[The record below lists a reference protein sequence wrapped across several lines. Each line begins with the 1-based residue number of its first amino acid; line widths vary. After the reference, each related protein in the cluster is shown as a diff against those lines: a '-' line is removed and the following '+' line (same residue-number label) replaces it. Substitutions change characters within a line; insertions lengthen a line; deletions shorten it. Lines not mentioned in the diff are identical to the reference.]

1 MNEKK
6 LSARTRTKMG
16 KGPAKAL
23 RQEGRLPAVMYNGE
37 GKSTMVD
44 IDALEFSKL
53 FATITE
59 STIIDVSLDGAKD
72 VLAFVKDVQYDI
84 IKDQVK
90 HVDLYVV
97 EAGKIL
103 RTKIQVKLSG
113 APVGVRQGGVLE
125 HGTKEIEVECLPRN
139 LPEKAIV
146 DVSNL
151 ELNHSL
157 HVKDIVLPEGVKV
170 LSDKEKTIATI
181 RMAK

>member
-1 MNEKK
+1 
-6 LSARTRTKMG
+6 
-16 KGPAKAL
+16 
-23 RQEGRLPAVMYNGE
+23 
-37 GKSTMVD
+37 
-44 IDALEFSKL
+44 
-53 FATITE
+53 
-59 STIIDVSLDGAKD
+59 
-72 VLAFVKDVQYDI
+72 
-84 IKDQVK
+84 
-90 HVDLYVV
+90 HVDLFVV